1 MSNKAVI
8 AVLVVVIMLLGCS
21 APERTTF
28 KEAYFAYLAAV
39 EIAVSSEDISEI
51 LSELGWS
58 REELERKVQRIR
70 HSDPEGFTALLN
82 EYRARTG
89 LPK

>member
-1 MSNKAVI
+1 MTNKAVI
-8 AVLVVVIMLLGCS
+8 AVLIIATLLSGCS
-21 APERTTF
+21 APERATF

-39 EIAVSSEDISEI
+39 EIAATSEDIGEI

-58 REELERKVQRIR
+58 REELERKVQRVR

-89 LPK
+89 LPR